1 MDPSKTDRL
10 YNLYTSSN
18 IVGVTESERM
28 RWVGIV
34 AGLDEM
40 RNTYKILVSKLQRK
54 VNWMRWKEEQH

>member
-1 MDPSKTDRL
+1 MGPSKTDRL

-18 IVGVTESERM
+18 IVGVSESERM

-40 RNTYKILVSKLQRK
+40 RNTYKILASKLQRK
-54 VNWMRWKEEQH
+54 INWMRRMGEQN